1 MSRKYLRQ
9 VMKTLSGGCRCHR
22 CKFLPQPV
30 VRDLWCYPRSL
41 QTAEWLR
48 SSARWSNP
56 RRRKGQKHEGLFDC
70 PNCSSTARLKNN
82 TEIVTECCKH
92 KALQET
98 DPTKA
103 WCQTPGCFAQGCS
116 PHKHP
121 EFYWKFGKA
130 ARRHKCSDKNRL
142 VFEMLCN
149 GLPLSKIA
157 KITEMSYRD
166 ISARIE
172 FFYDQIRS
180 FTTKREDF
188 AQVVFHRDVLTV
200 RHRQPN
206 ADDQLA
212 DEAIEGACS
221 CPASLHRS
229 RAQRLHYGDFHSVQA
244 DEEDIWVAFRERARI

>member
-1 MSRKYLRQ
+1 M
-9 VMKTLSGGCRCHR
+9 
-22 CKFLPQPV
+22 
-30 VRDLWCYPRSL
+30 
-41 QTAEWLR
+41 
-48 SSARWSNP
+48 
-56 RRRKGQKHEGLFDC
+56 
-70 PNCSSTARLKNN
+70 
-82 TEIVTECCKH
+82 
-92 KALQET
+92 QET
-98 DPTKA
+98 DPTEA

-121 EFYWKFGKA
+121 EFYWKFGKTAGGDPRWQCRLCRPTFSEGKA
-130 ARRHKCSDKNRL
+130 ARRHKRSNKNRL

-206 ADDQLA
+206 ADDQLG

-229 RAQRLHYGDFHSVQA
+229 RAQRLHYGGFHSVQA
-244 DEEDIWVAFRERARI
+244 ADEHGGGRTPVSSSRRGRHLGGVP